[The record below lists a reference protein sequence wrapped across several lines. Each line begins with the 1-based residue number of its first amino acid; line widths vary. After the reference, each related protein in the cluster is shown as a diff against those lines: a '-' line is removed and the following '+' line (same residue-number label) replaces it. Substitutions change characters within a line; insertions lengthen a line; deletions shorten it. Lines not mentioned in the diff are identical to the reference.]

1 MKYGADQ
8 LSDVTAARIIVE
20 CPQCSRRGE
29 YATAR
34 LIEQHGA
41 DIGMPDLLSHIIEAS
56 GCSNHNPTTLHGCKA
71 RFAVESVQE
80 WIKSRNDQPE
90 L

>member
-1 MKYGADQ
+1 MKYGAYQ
-8 LSDVTAARIIVE
+8 LSDVTIAKISVE
-20 CPQCSRRGE
+20 CSQCGRKGS

-41 DIGMPDLLSHIIEAS
+41 DIGMPDLLARIIEAS

-71 RFAVESVQE
+71 RFSLESVQS
-80 WIKSRNDQPE
+80 WVTVRKDQPE
-90 L
+90 Q

>member
-1 MKYGADQ
+1 MKYGAYQ
-8 LSDVTAARIIVE
+8 LSDVTAAKVVIE
-20 CPQCSRRGE
+20 CEQCGRKGS

-41 DIGMPDLLSHIIEAS
+41 DIGLPDLLGAIIEAS

-71 RFAVESVQE
+71 RFARESVMG
-80 WIKSRNDQPE
+80 WITDQRDHTE
-90 L
+90 Q